1 LGYDSCRFV
10 IDGSTRVKKD
20 SPPGTIYLLK
30 RVELAIRGCAETAL
44 APFGLTP
51 TQFLILF
58 RLKYSEGTSSAE
70 LARATGVR
78 PQSIVDIIRPLER
91 DGLIKR
97 REAPEHRRILRITL
111 SPAGEQLLARS
122 IPVAAELERELLSTL
137 SGQELKRLRESLT
150 KLLASAEAH
159 ETHPGVRRAA
169 AVTAMRAEIARPW
182 KKATAPR
189 QRRRSSVA

>member
-1 LGYDSCRFV
+1 LV
-10 IDGSTRVKKD
+10 IGGSIRVKKD
-20 SPPGTIYLLK
+20 PPGTIYLLK
-30 RVELAIRGCAETAL
+30 RVELAIRGCAEVAL

-97 REAPEHRRILRITL
+97 REAPEHKRILRITL
-111 SPAGEQLLARS
+111 TAAGEQLLARS
-122 IPVAAELERELLSTL
+122 IPMAAQLEQELLSEL
-137 SGQELKRLRESLT
+137 SSQELKRLRESLT
-150 KLLASAEAH
+150 KLLSSAEAH
-159 ETHPGVRRAA
+159 DTHPGVRRAA
-169 AVTAMRAEIARPW
+169 AATAMRAEIARPW
-182 KKATAPR
+182 KKKTSATR
-189 QRRRSSVA
+189 QRRRRSAS